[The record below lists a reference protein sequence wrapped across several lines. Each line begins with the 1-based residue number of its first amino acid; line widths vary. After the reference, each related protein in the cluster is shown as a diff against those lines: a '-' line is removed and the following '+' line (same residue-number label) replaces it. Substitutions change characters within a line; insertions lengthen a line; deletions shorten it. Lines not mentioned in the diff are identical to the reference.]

1 MLKHLQDFFY
11 AVAGPVVRVLNQ
23 KPSNV
28 RHILLAAEQSLTAEY
43 LAEFW
48 EITRGDQ
55 RLRFFVTLQDC
66 EQSPGDHARILAR
79 LPVTQVSRRTAN
91 LRKWD
96 LVVLAN
102 HPGYFKRLADPAQQP
117 VLRIPHGVS
126 GKSYKGVNYHY
137 DPKYLYT
144 PEGQPHYTCILE
156 SSHVSR
162 RAAIE
167 RDPRLRDQIV
177 VVGNSRL
184 DKISATMLERDSLRS
199 SLGLASPRP
208 VVLMASSWGPNCLF
222 TRIGDELFQQAQ
234 RLLNDYEIV
243 LRPHPHLYN
252 RNISQGKDWTA
263 TFDRLVAL
271 GFRVSPPDQSLAA
284 IMASSDVAVVD
295 DLTSVAIY
303 AAATGMKT
311 VLVRSNPSG
320 ANQAGAQMGESTFAD
335 RLGQIVPTID
345 TAAELG
351 TALQKACLS
360 WPPPGLKSI
369 QAEINGEPGRS
380 ADLIRREVCRLL
392 RLEEPSMT

>member
-11 AVAGPVVRVLNQ
+11 AVARPVVRVLNQ

-48 EITRGDQ
+48 EITRGDR

-102 HPGYFKRLADPAQQP
+102 HPGYFKRLANPTQQP

-126 GKSYKGVNYHY
+126 GKSYKGVNYYY

-144 PEGQPHYTCILE
+144 PEGQPHYTCIFE

-177 VVGNSRL
+177 VVGNS
-184 DKISATMLERDSLRS
+184 
-199 SLGLASPRP
+199 RP

-252 RNISQGKDWTA
+252 RNISQGKDWTE

-335 RLGQIVPTID
+335 RLGQIVPTIE